1 MVHNNLKNPYFPL
14 PYLKY
19 FVFYTELIIKFAI
32 VTIAL
37 SKNELK
43 YKLQCVSIPCPVL
56 SLSVRALNTPNNC
69 IKNKLNVKTSP
80 KTRNINTYIHIIK
93 DIFYFPLCNVLFDTF
108 IILELCIEGGM
119 IPARS

>member
-43 YKLQCVSIPCPVL
+43 YKLQCVSIPC
-56 SLSVRALNTPNNC
+56 SRSARTLNTPNNC

-80 KTRNINTYIHIIK
+80 KK
-93 DIFYFPLCNVLFDTF
+93 
-108 IILELCIEGGM
+108 LET
-119 IPARS
+119 